1 MTRDIS
7 RRHSDAV
14 ADEYGVQGVV
24 RAKARIINT
33 TTTRSGLGV
42 ALWERQG
49 GGEIRFNPDHHTFS
63 LYLAGGR
70 QVRPVQGE
78 NLGRVTG
85 SPGAICVMPQ
95 GAETAWDNRGY
106 VRLMHVYFRSDHLEQ
121 ATDSQAPDLAAA
133 TFGRDPMARSLMERF
148 VLALD
153 WSDTASS
160 MAVEHGVYALLARI
174 ASLEK
179 TMQETHS
186 RGGLTSSQRRLTRE
200 LVESRLGER
209 ITVTDMAG
217 AAGLS
222 VRQFSR
228 AFIQSEGVPPYE
240 WVLCRRIEVARR
252 RLERGD
258 KASVVALDCGFS
270 SQTHM
275 SRHFRARLGVTP
287 SRLGKSN

>member
-1 MTRDIS
+1 MRQ
-7 RRHSDAV
+7 SDAL

-24 RAKARIINT
+24 RTKARIINT

-49 GGEIRFNPDHHTFS
+49 GGEIRFKPDHHTFS

-70 QVRPVQGE
+70 QVRPVEGE
-78 NLGRVTG
+78 SLGRSTG
-85 SPGAICVMPQ
+85 SPGAICLMPE
-95 GAETAWDNRGY
+95 GTETAWDNRGY
-106 VRLMHVYFRSDHLEQ
+106 VRLMHVYFRSDHLEH
-121 ATDSQAPDLAAA
+121 ATDGRAPDLATA
-133 TFGRDPMARSLMERF
+133 TFGRDPMARSLMEQF
-148 VLALD
+148 VLGLD
-153 WSDTASS
+153 WSDNASS
-160 MAVEHGVYALLARI
+160 MAVEYGVYALLARI
-174 ASLEK
+174 ASLDK
-179 TMQETHS
+179 KVQNTRS
-186 RGGLTSSQRRLTRE
+186 RGGLTSSQHQRARE
-200 LVESRLGER
+200 LVENRLGER
-209 ITVTDMAG
+209 ITVTEMAD

-240 WVLCRRIEVARR
+240 WVLSRRVEIAKK

-258 KASVVALDCGFS
+258 KAAVVALDCGFS

-287 SRLGKSN
+287 SRLVKDR